1 MYEYPNKSKPTRTT
15 LHEVFSG
22 LSNSSAINNRETVLH
37 IRPAVSETEGI
48 FADFSPWSG
57 LCHIW
62 VKSIHAVLFSL
73 YISCIWWSLSA
84 VFAAG
89 RKSNGRFAFK
99 QLGRFIA
106 SPPRF
111 TFLFLA
117 RQTGAFP
124 FPLRPSYDKVLCG
137 LYVAMYYSTF
147 LLFIYL
153 FILTADGFKPPLS
166 NNPPHRQ
173 YRKMLPQQR
182 WKQHK
187 SPYFK
192 PFSAHFRKWAC
203 IKDGF

>member
-22 LSNSSAINNRETVLH
+22 SSNSSAINNRETVLH

-99 QLGRFIA
+99 PLGRFIA
-106 SPPRF
+106 SPPFHISLFGEADRSISVPPSPFVWQGSMRLLDRYVKSHLDTMPAARECRKVAKIKAFSRF
-111 TFLFLA
+111 WCSA
-117 RQTGAFP
+117 E
-124 FPLRPSYDKVLCG
+124 S
-137 LYVAMYYSTF
+137 
-147 LLFIYL
+147 LLFYYRTWK
-153 FILTADGFKPPLS
+153 ILQA
-166 NNPPHRQ
+166 NPEVYDENEKFFEIIEYHN
-173 YRKMLPQQR
+173 
-182 WKQHK
+182 
-187 SPYFK
+187 
-192 PFSAHFRKWAC
+192 
-203 IKDGF
+203 

>member
-15 LHEVFSG
+15 LHVVFSG

-99 QLGRFIA
+99 PLGRFIA
-106 SPPRF
+106 SPPFHISLFGEADRSISVPPSPFVWQGSMRLLDRYVKSHLDTMPAARECRKVAKIKAFSRF
-111 TFLFLA
+111 WCSA
-117 RQTGAFP
+117 E
-124 FPLRPSYDKVLCG
+124 S
-137 LYVAMYYSTF
+137 
-147 LLFIYL
+147 LLFYVL
-153 FILTADGFKPPLS
+153 V
-166 NNPPHRQ
+166 
-173 YRKMLPQQR
+173 
-182 WKQHK
+182 
-187 SPYFK
+187 
-192 PFSAHFRKWAC
+192 
-203 IKDGF
+203 

>member
-37 IRPAVSETEGI
+37 IRPAVSETEDI
-48 FADFSPWSG
+48 FADFSPWSE

-99 QLGRFIA
+99 PLGRFIA
-106 SPPRF
+106 SPPFHISLFGEADRSISVPPSPFVWQGSMRLLDRYVKSHLDTMPAARECRKVAKIKAFSRF
-111 TFLFLA
+111 WCSA
-117 RQTGAFP
+117 E
-124 FPLRPSYDKVLCG
+124 S
-137 LYVAMYYSTF
+137 
-147 LLFIYL
+147 LLFYVL
-153 FILTADGFKPPLS
+153 V
-166 NNPPHRQ
+166 
-173 YRKMLPQQR
+173 
-182 WKQHK
+182 
-187 SPYFK
+187 
-192 PFSAHFRKWAC
+192 
-203 IKDGF
+203 

>member
-99 QLGRFIA
+99 PLGRFIA
-106 SPPRF
+106 SPPFHISLFGEADRSISVPPSPFVWQGSMRLLDRYVKSHLDTMPAARECRKVAKIKAFSRF
-111 TFLFLA
+111 WCSA
-117 RQTGAFP
+117 E
-124 FPLRPSYDKVLCG
+124 S
-137 LYVAMYYSTF
+137 
-147 LLFIYL
+147 LLFYYRTWK
-153 FILTADGFKPPLS
+153 ILQA
-166 NNPPHRQ
+166 NPEVYDENEKFFEIIEYHN
-173 YRKMLPQQR
+173 
-182 WKQHK
+182 
-187 SPYFK
+187 
-192 PFSAHFRKWAC
+192 
-203 IKDGF
+203 

>member
-1 MYEYPNKSKPTRTT
+1 MDNTQRNT
-15 LHEVFSG
+15 LYTNIRIKVSPHGRPCTKFFSG

-37 IRPAVSETEGI
+37 IRPAVSETEDI
-48 FADFSPWSG
+48 FVDFSPWSG

-73 YISCIWWSLSA
+73 YISCIWWSLSV

-99 QLGRFIA
+99 PLGRFIA
-106 SPPRF
+106 SPRF
-111 TFLFLA
+111 TFFFLA
-117 RQTGAFP
+117 RQIGAFP
-124 FPLRPSYDKVLCG
+124 FPLRLLYDKVLCG
-137 LYVAMYYSTF
+137 LYVAMYHSTF

-173 YRKMLPQQR
+173 YRKNT
-182 WKQHK
+182 
-187 SPYFK
+187 
-192 PFSAHFRKWAC
+192 SAAALKTA
-203 IKDGF
+203 

>member
-73 YISCIWWSLSA
+73 YISCIWWLLSA

-106 SPPRF
+106 SPPF
-111 TFLFLA
+111 YISLFGEA
-117 RQTGAFP
+117 DRSISVPPSP
-124 FPLRPSYDKVLCG
+124 FVWQGSMRLICGDVL
-137 LYVAMYYSTF
+137 LN
-147 LLFIYL
+147 LFIIHIPFY
-153 FILTADGFKPPLS
+153 FNCGRVQTA
-166 NNPPHRQ
+166 
-173 YRKMLPQQR
+173 
-182 WKQHK
+182 
-187 SPYFK
+187 
-192 PFSAHFRKWAC
+192 
-203 IKDGF
+203 IVE

>member
-99 QLGRFIA
+99 QIGRFIA
-106 SPPRF
+106 SPPVLHFSFWRGRQEHFRSPFALRMTRF
-111 TFLFLA
+111 YAAYMWRCITQPFYYSYTFLF
-117 RQTGAFP
+117 
-124 FPLRPSYDKVLCG
+124 
-137 LYVAMYYSTF
+137 
-147 LLFIYL
+147 
-153 FILTADGFKPPLS
+153 
-166 NNPPHRQ
+166 
-173 YRKMLPQQR
+173 
-182 WKQHK
+182 
-187 SPYFK
+187 
-192 PFSAHFRKWAC
+192 
-203 IKDGF
+203 

>member
-99 QLGRFIA
+99 PLGRFIA
-106 SPPRF
+106 SPPFHISLFGEADRSISVPPSPFVWQGSMRLLDRYVKSHLDTMPAAWECRKVAKIKAFSRF
-111 TFLFLA
+111 WCSA
-117 RQTGAFP
+117 E
-124 FPLRPSYDKVLCG
+124 S
-137 LYVAMYYSTF
+137 
-147 LLFIYL
+147 LLFYYRTWK
-153 FILTADGFKPPLS
+153 ILQA
-166 NNPPHRQ
+166 NPEVYDENEKFFEIIEYHN
-173 YRKMLPQQR
+173 
-182 WKQHK
+182 
-187 SPYFK
+187 
-192 PFSAHFRKWAC
+192 
-203 IKDGF
+203 

>member
-1 MYEYPNKSKPTRTT
+1 MT

-99 QLGRFIA
+99 PLGRFIA
-106 SPPRF
+106 SPPFHISLFGEADRSISVPPSPFVWQGSMRLLDRYVKSHLDTMPAAWECRKVAKIKAFSRF
-111 TFLFLA
+111 WCSA
-117 RQTGAFP
+117 E
-124 FPLRPSYDKVLCG
+124 S
-137 LYVAMYYSTF
+137 
-147 LLFIYL
+147 LLFYYRTWK
-153 FILTADGFKPPLS
+153 ILQA
-166 NNPPHRQ
+166 NPEVYDENEKFFEIIEYHN
-173 YRKMLPQQR
+173 
-182 WKQHK
+182 
-187 SPYFK
+187 
-192 PFSAHFRKWAC
+192 
-203 IKDGF
+203 

>member
-1 MYEYPNKSKPTRTT
+1 MYEYPNKSKPTRMT

-37 IRPAVSETEGI
+37 ICPAVSETEDI

-106 SPPRF
+106 SP
-111 TFLFLA
+111 TFYISLFGEA
-117 RQTGAFP
+117 DRSISVPPSP
-124 FPLRPSYDKVLCG
+124 FVWQGSMRLICGDVL
-137 LYVAMYYSTF
+137 LN
-147 LLFIYL
+147 LFIIHIPFY
-153 FILTADGFKPPLS
+153 FNCGRVQTA
-166 NNPPHRQ
+166 
-173 YRKMLPQQR
+173 
-182 WKQHK
+182 
-187 SPYFK
+187 
-192 PFSAHFRKWAC
+192 
-203 IKDGF
+203 IVE

>member
-99 QLGRFIA
+99 PLGRFIA
-106 SPPRF
+106 SPPF
-111 TFLFLA
+111 HISLFGEA
-117 RQTGAFP
+117 DRSISVPPSP
-124 FPLRPSYDKVLCG
+124 FVWPGSMRLICG
-137 LYVAMYYSTF
+137 DVSLN
-147 LLFIYL
+147 LFIIYL
-153 FILTADGFKPPLS
+153 FIWTADGFKPPFS

-173 YRKMLPQQR
+173 YQKNA
-182 WKQHK
+182 
-187 SPYFK
+187 
-192 PFSAHFRKWAC
+192 SAAALKTA
-203 IKDGF
+203 